1 MEMSNVLK
9 RIASGI
15 GYGALIIAAL
25 LIDKYVFLAVF
36 ALLTFMMLQE
46 FFAMTLGDGYP
57 VSRVFAVLTALAM
70 FLFAFA
76 ASAFVVDVKWFIIIA
91 IPLLALM
98 ISFLFVRDRDN
109 LLKFSYLFTGIIY
122 IALPMAVTNFLIFDA
137 GGSFDGMVLLFF
149 FVIIWASDVGAY
161 ALGTALGQTHGKKLC
176 PSISP
181 KKSWIGVF
189 GGLFFAMAA
198 AAAMSMLPGLDIPLV
213 HALGL
218 SVTITASGICGDLF
232 ESQWKRLYNLKDS
245 GNIIPGH
252 GGILDRLDSSLFAIP
267 SGVLYLMFFN
277 LI

>member
-1 MEMSNVLK
+1 MSNVLK

-76 ASAFVVDVKWFIIIA
+76 ASAFGVDVKWFIIIA

-109 LLKFSYLFTGIIY
+109 LLNFSYLFTGIIY

>member
-1 MEMSNVLK
+1 MSNVLK

-15 GYGALIIAAL
+15 GYGALIIVAL

-36 ALLTFMMLQE
+36 ALLACLMLQE

-70 FLFAFA
+70 FLCAFA
-76 ASAFVVDVKWFIIIA
+76 ASAFGVDVKWFSIIA

-98 ISFLFVRDRDN
+98 ISFLFVRDREN

-122 IALPMAVTNFLIFDA
+122 IALPMAVTNFLVFDA

-161 ALGTALGQTHGKKLC
+161 ALGTAFGQTHGKKLC

-198 AAAMSMLPGLDIPLV
+198 AAALSMLPCLDIPLV

-267 SGVLYLMFFN
+267 AGVIYLMFFN

>member
-1 MEMSNVLK
+1 MSNVLK

-76 ASAFVVDVKWFIIIA
+76 ASAFGVDVKWFIIIA

>member
-1 MEMSNVLK
+1 MSNVLK

-76 ASAFVVDVKWFIIIA
+76 ASAFGVDVKWFIIIA

-98 ISFLFVRDRDN
+98 ISFLFVRDREN

-122 IALPMAVTNFLIFDA
+122 IALPIAVTNFLVFDA
-137 GGSFDGMVLLFF
+137 GGFFDGMVLLFF

>member
-70 FLFAFA
+70 FLCAFA
-76 ASAFVVDVKWFIIIA
+76 ASAFGVDVKWFSIIA

-122 IALPMAVTNFLIFDA
+122 IALPMAVTNFLVFDA

-198 AAAMSMLPGLDIPLV
+198 AVALSMLPGLDIPLV

>member
-1 MEMSNVLK
+1 MSNVLK

-25 LIDKYVFLAVF
+25 LINKYVFLAVF

-76 ASAFVVDVKWFIIIA
+76 ASAFGVDVKWFIIIA

>member
-1 MEMSNVLK
+1 MSNVLK
-9 RIASGI
+9 RMASGI

-76 ASAFVVDVKWFIIIA
+76 ASAFGVDVKWFIIIA

-109 LLKFSYLFTGIIY
+109 LLNFSYLFTGIIY

>member
-76 ASAFVVDVKWFIIIA
+76 ASAFGVDVKWFIIIA

>member
-1 MEMSNVLK
+1 MSNVLK

-57 VSRVFAVLTALAM
+57 VPRVFAVLTALAM

-76 ASAFVVDVKWFIIIA
+76 ASAFGVDVKWFIIIA

-122 IALPMAVTNFLIFDA
+122 IALPMAVTNFLVFDA

>member
-1 MEMSNVLK
+1 MSNVLK

>member
-36 ALLTFMMLQE
+36 ALLACMMMHE

-70 FLFAFA
+70 FLCAFA
-76 ASAFVVDVKWFIIIA
+76 ASAFGVDVKWFIIIA

-122 IALPMAVTNFLIFDA
+122 IALPMAVTNFLVFDA
-137 GGSFDGMVLLFF
+137 GGFFDGMVLLFF

>member
-70 FLFAFA
+70 FLCAFA
-76 ASAFVVDVKWFIIIA
+76 ASAFGVDVKWFIIIA

-122 IALPMAVTNFLIFDA
+122 IALPMAVTNFLVFDA

-198 AAAMSMLPGLDIPLV
+198 AVALSMLPGLDIPLV

>member
-1 MEMSNVLK
+1 MSNVLK

-122 IALPMAVTNFLIFDA
+122 IALPMAVTN
-137 GGSFDGMVLLFF
+137 
-149 FVIIWASDVGAY
+149 
-161 ALGTALGQTHGKKLC
+161 
-176 PSISP
+176 
-181 KKSWIGVF
+181 
-189 GGLFFAMAA
+189 
-198 AAAMSMLPGLDIPLV
+198 
-213 HALGL
+213 
-218 SVTITASGICGDLF
+218 
-232 ESQWKRLYNLKDS
+232 
-245 GNIIPGH
+245 
-252 GGILDRLDSSLFAIP
+252 LDRKS
-267 SGVLYLMFFN
+267 VV
-277 LI
+277 

>member
-1 MEMSNVLK
+1 MSNVLK
-9 RIASGI
+9 RMASGI

-76 ASAFVVDVKWFIIIA
+76 ASAFGVDVKWFIIIA

>member
-1 MEMSNVLK
+1 MSNVLK

-76 ASAFVVDVKWFIIIA
+76 ASAFGVDVKWFIIIA

-109 LLKFSYLFTGIIY
+109 LLKFS
-122 IALPMAVTNFLIFDA
+122 
-137 GGSFDGMVLLFF
+137 
-149 FVIIWASDVGAY
+149 
-161 ALGTALGQTHGKKLC
+161 
-176 PSISP
+176 
-181 KKSWIGVF
+181 
-189 GGLFFAMAA
+189 
-198 AAAMSMLPGLDIPLV
+198 
-213 HALGL
+213 
-218 SVTITASGICGDLF
+218 
-232 ESQWKRLYNLKDS
+232 
-245 GNIIPGH
+245 
-252 GGILDRLDSSLFAIP
+252 
-267 SGVLYLMFFN
+267 
-277 LI
+277 

>member
-1 MEMSNVLK
+1 MSNVLK

-76 ASAFVVDVKWFIIIA
+76 ASAFGVDVKWFIIIA

-122 IALPMAVTNFLIFDA
+122 IALPMAVTNFLVFDA

>member
-1 MEMSNVLK
+1 MSNVLK

-36 ALLTFMMLQE
+36 ALLACMMMHE

-70 FLFAFA
+70 FLCAFA
-76 ASAFVVDVKWFIIIA
+76 ASAFGVDVKWFIIIA

-122 IALPMAVTNFLIFDA
+122 IALPMAVTNFLVFDA
-137 GGSFDGMVLLFF
+137 GGFFDGMVLLFF